1 MWYNS
6 ISLSRHL
13 PKVKWTVQEVP
24 QSQAAAN
31 LWHERKGKKA
41 KKQNKTKQKKK
52 KAVLDVTQPE
62 FG

>member
-1 MWYNS
+1 MRYNS
-6 ISLSRHL
+6 ISFSRHL
-13 PKVKWTVQEVP
+13 PKVKWKVQEVP

-31 LWHERKGKKA
+31 LCHERKGKKE
-41 KKQNKTKQKKK
+41 KKKK